1 LHSVDFN
8 FILFLFMN
16 KLVFATNNAHKLAE
30 VRAILEPE
38 WSIISLGDL
47 NCQDDIPETAETLDG
62 NALLKAT
69 YIHDKFG
76 LDCFADDTGLEIEE
90 LGGEPGVYSA
100 RYAGED
106 NNSLNNMAKVLA
118 LLGNKTNRK
127 ARFRTVIAL
136 IRDKE
141 TLFFEGKIDGDITL
155 IPRGESGF
163 GYDPIFVPEGYHVS
177 FAQLGAEEKNKISH
191 RALAV
196 TKLIDF
202 LQQNPIK

>member
-1 LHSVDFN
+1 
-8 FILFLFMN
+8 MN

-38 WSIISLGDL
+38 FTIISLDDL
-47 NCQDDIPETAETLDG
+47 NCKDDIPETADTLEG

-69 YIHDKFG
+69 YIHEKFG

-106 NNSLNNMAKVLA
+106 NNSDNNMRKVLF
-118 LLGNKTNRK
+118 LLENKTNRK
-127 ARFRTVIAL
+127 ASFRTVIAL
-136 IRDKE
+136 ILGEK
-141 TLFFEGKIDGDITL
+141 TLYFSGEIKGDITL
-155 IPRGESGF
+155 HPQGESGF
-163 GYDPIFVPEGYHVS
+163 GYDPIFVPEGYQLS
-177 FAQLGAEEKNKISH
+177 FAQLSAGEKNKISH

-196 TKLIDF
+196 NKLIDF
-202 LQQNPIK
+202 LKHNSK